1 MELST
6 ILRVYGTRRG
16 AICDPMDL
24 IWHINLEEM
33 LSDLIVTT
41 FLILLAAS
49 VAVVSLMVLLPLIDL
64 AFENKPATRPR
75 NDFAY
80 DESWRAGRP
89 WLVLRS
95 NFLQQ
100 LIPLAQRKHLT
111 LVHDSDQFP
120 ESRHRTPLIKRAN
133 PGTQTNTSLIEPD
146 IEALPNQASTPSN
159 AA

>member
-1 MELST
+1 
-6 ILRVYGTRRG
+6 
-16 AICDPMDL
+16 MDL

-64 AFENKPATRPR
+64 AFENKRPR

-146 IEALPNQASTPSN
+146 IEALPNQAPSN

>member
-1 MELST
+1 MP
-6 ILRVYGTRRG
+6 
-16 AICDPMDL
+16 PMDL

-49 VAVVSLMVLLPLIDL
+49 VAVVSLMVLSPLIDL
-64 AFENKPATRPR
+64 AFENKPATRPH

-100 LIPLAQRKHLT
+100 LLPLCACTEQL
-111 LVHDSDQFP
+111 
-120 ESRHRTPLIKRAN
+120 RTPA
-133 PGTQTNTSLIEPD
+133 
-146 IEALPNQASTPSN
+146 
-159 AA
+159 